1 MRALLRVSCG
11 VVLAV
16 ALTARVAYADDRAEV
31 DKARSAFLRKQYDE
45 VERRLAPFVQAA
57 SSEARDQAVLPDA
70 YFLLA
75 ATLFRLGRTE
85 EAHALLDAMAAR
97 RPDAEPDPLLLPPE
111 VVDGFADAKGRV
123 RERVA
128 EQQKERERLRIEAEA
143 ARVREKQELDQRIAK
158 LENLARVES
167 IREPHS
173 RWVAA
178 VPFGVG
184 QFQNGEKGLGWVLLV
199 SESLALLTCA
209 TTVVIYDR
217 AIDDAYATRDQPG
230 VSRQYLARATAAR
243 TVNVISAITGLAFG
257 AAGLVEAQVNFV
269 PEVKVTRERT
279 SGELSVVLGVSGS
292 F

>member
-1 MRALLRVSCG
+1 MALLRVSCG

-16 ALTARVAYADDRAEV
+16 ALTARVAHADDRAEV

-85 EAHALLDAMAAR
+85 EAHALLDAMAVR

-128 EQQKERERLRIEAEA
+128 EQQKERERLRLEAEA

-167 IREPHS
+167 IREQHS

-209 TTVVIYDR
+209 TTVVVYDR

>member
-1 MRALLRVSCG
+1 
-11 VVLAV
+11 
-16 ALTARVAYADDRAEV
+16 
-31 DKARSAFLRKQYDE
+31 
-45 VERRLAPFVQAA
+45 VQNAGNG
-57 SSEARDQAVLPDA
+57 ARDQAVLPDA

-75 ATLFRLGRTE
+75 AALFRLDRAE
-85 EAHALLDAMAAR
+85 EARALLDAMAAK

-128 EQQKERERLRIEAEA
+128 EQQKERERLRLEAEA
-143 ARVREKQELDQRIAK
+143 ARAREKEELDARIAK

-173 RWVAA
+173 RWLAA

-184 QFQNGEKGLGWVLLV
+184 QFQNGEKALGWVLLV
-199 SESLALLTCA
+199 SESLALVTCA
-209 TTVVIYDR
+209 ATVVVYDR
-217 AIDDAYATRDQPG
+217 AVDDAYATRDQPG
-230 VSRQYLARATAAR
+230 VSRQYLARATSAR
-243 TVNVISAITGLAFG
+243 TVNIISAITGLAFG

-269 PEVKVTRERT
+269 PEVKISRERT
-279 SGELSVVLGVSGS
+279 SGELSFALGVSGT

>member
-16 ALTARVAYADDRAEV
+16 ALTARVAHADDRAEV

-128 EQQKERERLRIEAEA
+128 EQQKERERLRLEAEA

-209 TTVVIYDR
+209 TTVVVYDR

>member
-1 MRALLRVSCG
+1 

>member
-1 MRALLRVSCG
+1 MSGPRFRARAL
-11 VVLAV
+11 VVAV
-16 ALTARVAYADDRAEV
+16 FLVAGAAAADDRAEV

-45 VERRLAPFVQAA
+45 VERRLGPFVQGA
-57 SSEARDQAVLPDA
+57 SAEGRDAAVLPDA

-75 ATLFRLGRTE
+75 ATLFRLGRSD
-85 EAHALLDAMAAR
+85 EAHALLDAMAAK

-128 EQQKERERLRIEAEA
+128 EQQKERERLRLEAEA
-143 ARVREKQELDQRIAK
+143 ARVREKQELDARIAK
-158 LENLARVES
+158 LEGLARTES

-173 RWVAA
+173 RWLAA

-184 QFQNGEKGLGWVLLV
+184 QFQNGEKALGWVLLV
-199 SESLALLTCA
+199 SESLALVTCA
-209 TTVVIYDR
+209 TTVVVYDR

-230 VSRQYLARATAAR
+230 VSRQYLARASTAR

-269 PEVKVTRERT
+269 PEVKVVRERS
-279 SGELSVVLGVSGS
+279 SGELSWTFAVSGA

>member
-1 MRALLRVSCG
+1 VRALLRVSCG

>member
-1 MRALLRVSCG
+1 MALLRVSCG

-16 ALTARVAYADDRAEV
+16 ALTARVAHADDRAEV

-128 EQQKERERLRIEAEA
+128 EQQKERERLRLEAEA

-209 TTVVIYDR
+209 TTVVVYDR

>member
-1 MRALLRVSCG
+1 MRALGIAWALVAG
-11 VVLAV
+11 LAFG
-16 ALTARVAYADDRAEV
+16 DDRAEV
-31 DKARSAFLRKQYDE
+31 DKARSAFLRKQYGE
-45 VERRLAPFVQAA
+45 VERRLGYFVQNAG
-57 SSEARDQAVLPDA
+57 EDARDHAVLPDA
-70 YFLLA
+70 FFLLA
-75 ATLFRLGRTE
+75 AALFRLDRAD

-128 EQQKERERLRIEAEA
+128 EQQKERERLRLEAEA
-143 ARVREKQELDQRIAK
+143 ARLREKQELDARISK
-158 LENLARVES
+158 LVKLARTES
-167 IREPHS
+167 VREPHS
-173 RWVAA
+173 RWIAA

-199 SESLALLTCA
+199 TESLALVTCA
-209 TTVVIYDR
+209 ATVVVYDR

-243 TVNVISAITGLAFG
+243 TVNVISALTGLAFG

-269 PEVKVTRERT
+269 PEVTINRERT
-279 SGELSVVLGVSGS
+279 SGELSFAVGLSGT

>member
-1 MRALLRVSCG
+1 MSRALSHARALGLALALVSG
-11 VVLAV
+11 LA
-16 ALTARVAYADDRAEV
+16 LADDRAEV
-31 DKARSAFLRKQYDE
+31 DKARSAFLRKQYEE
-45 VERRLAPFVQAA
+45 VERRLGPFVQSAG
-57 SSEARDQAVLPDA
+57 SEARDPAVLPDA

-75 ATLFRLGRTE
+75 ATLFRLNRAE
-85 EAHALLDAMAAR
+85 EAHALLDAMAAK

-128 EQQKERERLRIEAEA
+128 EQQKERERLRLEAEA
-143 ARVREKQELDQRIAK
+143 ARVREKRELDVRIAK

-184 QFQNGEKGLGWVLLV
+184 QFQNGEKALGWVLLV
-199 SESLALLTCA
+199 SESLALATCA
-209 TTVVIYDR
+209 ATVVVYDR

-269 PEVKVTRERT
+269 PELKITRDRT
-279 SGELSVVLGVSGS
+279 SEELSFAVGVSGT